1 MVSDIFKK
9 MSEHRAE
16 KVSAAALIISISSFL
31 SFALGLVR
39 DRLLTGYF
47 GAGNELDV
55 YYAAFRIPD
64 FVALVLMMGAI
75 SVAIIP
81 IFTQKMLEDKQ
92 KSFNYLANLI
102 NVFLTVLV
110 AICAVL
116 FIFAPSLI
124 SLIAPGF
131 SADKREVTVMLTR
144 IMFLSP
150 ILLGVSNIISA
161 VLMVFKRF
169 LITSL
174 APVFYNLGSIIGI
187 VFLVPFMGVQGL
199 AWGIVL
205 GAFMHLAIQIPSLYG
220 VGFRFKKTFKLFD
233 KDLLQTIKLT
243 IPRAIGLTAS
253 QINLIIITAIGSTL
267 VAGSVTVFSLA
278 NDLTSP
284 ILGLVA
290 IPFATAV
297 FPALALAISK
307 NNKTDFLQKFYSA
320 FRQIIFFLV
329 PASALCFLLRAH
341 LVRIVFGAGKFDW
354 SATKLTAA
362 CFGIFMFAL
371 LAQGLIYLAS
381 RAFFAIKN
389 TVIPTVVS
397 IISIAVLPALAKL
410 FIFLLSYPN
419 GFSLFFQQF
428 LKIEGMKNLVVIAL
442 PLAISVDAI
451 IQIALLLILLKLK
464 IKELKYKELFVFFVK
479 VFAAS
484 MITLAITYFVRQAF
498 GGFLGSETF
507 IVLFVQT
514 AITGSLGFAIYFA
527 LAYTM
532 RLPEISSLKYLLNR
546 VSGTTPS
553 KK

>member
-81 IFTQKMLEDKQ
+81 IFTQKLLEDKQ

-110 AICAVL
+110 GICAVL

-514 AITGSLGFAIYFA
+514 TITGSLGFAIYFA

-532 RLPEISSLKYLLNR
+532 RLPEISALKYLLNR
-546 VSGTTPS
+546 VSGTATS